1 MMDWIE
7 GDWAENMVQLV
18 YSLHIHWFAIQWNWK
33 LGDRCLIIHQ
43 FCARVQ
49 SGADDKSLS
58 KPGGFYQK
66 YGWVPVVVQHQVVMT
81 CQQGCFHIPVASHR
95 PAGAPLPNQGHF
107 QGGILVH
114 CKHTNVG
121 QAFKTCSQKIS
132 RRGHM
137 ENRFYSSILDKL
149 QVVYIV
155 CIFSIY
161 CIICIISAL
170 SALSQS
176 VHKVKWKE

>member
-1 MMDWIE
+1 MTK
-7 GDWAENMVQLV
+7 A
-18 YSLHIHWFAIQWNWK
+18 S
-33 LGDRCLIIHQ
+33 
-43 FCARVQ
+43 Q
-49 SGADDKSLS
+49 SQVAFIKSMA
-58 KPGGFYQK
+58 
-66 YGWVPVVVQHQVVMT
+66 VVVQHQVVMT

-170 SALSQS
+170 SAMHNVYIGQFFFLSTES
-176 VHKVKWKE
+176 GGTHCPTSRLSYY